1 MLNFVED
8 IQNSGSQLYKN
19 FIFEEEHIIIPM
31 TTFSNDEVAVS
42 LQDENTV
49 VPLQG
54 TDTVHPEVNPSDEVD
69 PENSQLQAPRR
80 LTRER
85 RSTITN
91 DYIIYLQE
99 HEFLT

>member
-1 MLNFVED
+1 MLNFFED

-19 FIFEEEHIIIPM
+19 FIFEEEYIIIPM

-49 VPLQG
+49 VPLQD

-69 PENSQLQAPRR
+69 PENSQPQAPRR

-85 RSTITN
+85 RSAITN
-91 DYIIYLQE
+91 DYIVYL
-99 HEFLT
+99 